1 MFELSY
7 FSAKRKYYDNWI
19 KLVVGKMKDKT
30 SGLAFKEFGGLNP
43 NICSFLVD
51 DSSEHKKAKGVHI
64 NFDTTTS
71 HNE

>member
-1 MFELSY
+1 
-7 FSAKRKYYDNWI
+7 
-19 KLVVGKMKDKT
+19 MKDKT